1 MTNDLSLNI
10 NHLWAGLT
18 LNELINQGIRQF
30 YLAPGMRNAPLI
42 AALTVL
48 KEQRKN
54 LNLDFE
60 VVMDERALA
69 FRALGFSKVTGVP
82 SALICTSG
90 TALANFLPAVIEAK
104 KSLVPLIILTA
115 DRPPELINS
124 DDNQTIEQTHFYR
137 PWVNHDLNLGAPTEE
152 VAPRAIST
160 SVAQLYFRSLF
171 PNPGPVHMNLMMRE
185 PLGFVETGVS
195 ADYKKQCLKLMAE
208 NSPATQYEIPQFLLN
223 PKALGQ
229 FVHDINHAKKGLLV
243 IGSLPNTLDKS
254 LIQEFIQKLSF
265 SFFLEVGSSLKYL
278 YNLNDHQIPT
288 FDHPEVQQVLKN
300 DPPDLVI
307 HLGGRLTSK
316 FYYQFLAN
324 NPDVNLYVLNSTEDK
339 EDPTHLVKKRFVID
353 LNTTIK
359 QLNECVENTLR
370 THYQFGL
377 EAFTKKKIQYLE
389 SAELSFPVISKTFI
403 EQMPDR
409 LQLLLGNSTAI
420 RTFDSYFSNEV
431 KKNHQVYTNR
441 GVSGIEGFIATALGI
456 SDASKKDVHL
466 IFGDVSFIHDFNSI
480 FMLNKNTKSHIKIL
494 LINNGGGAIFTLLPI
509 KKDKNILDI
518 ITSPHSFEFSGVQSI
533 NPEIHYQKANT
544 RAQFEEGLQW
554 LNTVKAHAILEV
566 MISDEIN
573 TKVYDEL
580 KTIR

>member
-10 NHLWAGLT
+10 NHLWSGLT
-18 LNELINQGIRQF
+18 LNELINQGISQF

-48 KEQRKN
+48 KEKRHDVK
-54 LNLDFE
+54 LNFE

-69 FRALGFSKVTGVP
+69 FRALGYSKVAGSP
-82 SALICTSG
+82 SVLICTSG
-90 TALANFLPAVIEAK
+90 TALANFLPAIIEAK
-104 KSLVPLIILTA
+104 KSLVPLIVLTA

-152 VAPRAIST
+152 ISPRAIST

-185 PLGFVETGVS
+185 PLGFSDTAVNTE
-195 ADYKKQCLKLMAE
+195 YKKECHKLLDE
-208 NSPATQYEIPQFLLN
+208 KVGTTQYEIPQFLLN
-223 PKALGQ
+223 PKALNL

-243 IGSLPNTLDKS
+243 IGSLPNTVDKN
-254 LIQEFIQKLSF
+254 LIQTLIQKLSF

-288 FDHPEVQQVLKN
+288 FDHPEVQQILKN

-316 FYYQFLAN
+316 FYYQFLDN
-324 NPDVNLYVLNSTEDK
+324 NPDLNLYVLNSTEDK
-339 EDPTHLVKKRFVID
+339 EDPTHNVKKRFVID

-359 QLNECVENTLR
+359 QLNDCVENIHR
-370 THYQFGL
+370 NHYQFGL
-377 EAFTKKKIQYLE
+377 EDFTRKKIQYLE
-389 SAELSFPVISKTFI
+389 TAELSFPVISKTFI
-403 EQMPDR
+403 DQMPEDI
-409 LQLLLGNSTAI
+409 QLLLGNSTAI
-420 RTFDSYFSNEV
+420 RTFDSYISYCT
-431 KKNHQVYTNR
+431 KKNCHVYTNR
-441 GVSGIEGFIATALGI
+441 GVSGIEGFLATALGI
-456 SDASKKDVHL
+456 SDASQKDVYL
-466 IFGDVSFIHDFNSI
+466 VFGDVSFIHDFNSI
-480 FMLNKNTKSHIKIL
+480 FMLNNKSKGKIKIL

-518 ITSPHSFEFSGVQSI
+518 ITSPHHFEFSGISKI
-533 NPEIHYQKANT
+533 NPEISYLKANT
-544 RAQFEEGLQW
+544 RSEFEDGLKW
-554 LNTVKAHAILEV
+554 LHEENSHSILEV
-566 MISDEIN
+566 MISDEVN
-573 TKVYDEL
+573 TAVYEEL